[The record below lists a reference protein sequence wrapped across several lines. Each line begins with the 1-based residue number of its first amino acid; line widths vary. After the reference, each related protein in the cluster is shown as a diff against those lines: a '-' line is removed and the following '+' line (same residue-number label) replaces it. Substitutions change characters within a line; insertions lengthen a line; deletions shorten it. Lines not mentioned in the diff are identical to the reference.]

1 MKKGEKARER
11 SLRAIEMLGSAIDV
25 KVSELTE
32 SNRQLKRKIF
42 DLYTI
47 FEISRDFNSVLNYQ
61 TLVDSL
67 LLTSLG
73 QVGASTAA
81 LYLPAD
87 TESKTLTLAK
97 SKGFSHSREAEGEVD
112 LGGRLAA
119 YLATIAR
126 PITIAKLEKLF
137 PGEPEKA
144 IMERFR
150 EGLVVPLVIKS
161 ELKGVSVLGS
171 KVSGAGFTN
180 DDIEF
185 LSILANQFAIALEN
199 ARLYE
204 SEKNA
209 LKELKDTHEQ
219 LVRTERLAAIGE
231 LSAKIAHE
239 VNNPLSIISNY
250 LRIWERDI
258 EKPKKAHE
266 HLNVVRQEL
275 SRIAGIIRQLL
286 DFHRPRKVE
295 KKPLDIRQVIDD
307 VISLVGWQ
315 LEERGI
321 AIECSIDGD
330 LPPVTG
336 SLDQL
341 KQVFLNLVINA
352 RDFIPEGGKLKI
364 SVSPNKN
371 NIRIVFTDTGP
382 GIPEEDLPRIFEP
395 FFTTKED
402 TSGTGLGL
410 SVCYGIISEHG
421 GQIEAGNVPGGG
433 GRFVI
438 ILPVATGDRKG
449 L

>member
-126 PITIAKLEKLF
+126 PITIAKLEELF
-137 PGEPEKA
+137 PGEPEKT

-161 ELKGVSVLGS
+161 ELKGVSLLGS
-171 KVSGAGFTN
+171 K
-180 DDIEF
+180 
-185 LSILANQFAIALEN
+185 AI
-199 ARLYE
+199 
-204 SEKNA
+204 
-209 LKELKDTHEQ
+209 
-219 LVRTERLAAIGE
+219 
-231 LSAKIAHE
+231 
-239 VNNPLSIISNY
+239 
-250 LRIWERDI
+250 
-258 EKPKKAHE
+258 
-266 HLNVVRQEL
+266 
-275 SRIAGIIRQLL
+275 
-286 DFHRPRKVE
+286 
-295 KKPLDIRQVIDD
+295 
-307 VISLVGWQ
+307 
-315 LEERGI
+315 
-321 AIECSIDGD
+321 
-330 LPPVTG
+330 
-336 SLDQL
+336 
-341 KQVFLNLVINA
+341 
-352 RDFIPEGGKLKI
+352 
-364 SVSPNKN
+364 
-371 NIRIVFTDTGP
+371 
-382 GIPEEDLPRIFEP
+382 
-395 FFTTKED
+395 
-402 TSGTGLGL
+402 
-410 SVCYGIISEHG
+410 
-421 GQIEAGNVPGGG
+421 
-433 GRFVI
+433 
-438 ILPVATGDRKG
+438 
-449 L
+449 